1 MIGSGNLLDVRSEAI
16 VSPSEPKLVRT
27 LSEVHVRADAVH
39 LFPRDARAPT
49 APQPGGDPPDPSG
62 PRPPDS
68 GAAKDRDYLEILARP
83 ALERDVIDLSA
94 TPALDIEQLM
104 IEQVEAEVDRLGQ
117 FCPTFVRIMS
127 GTALT
132 AITMM
137 TTRYTIPSTLAIRPF
152 VYSRM

>member
-16 VSPSEPKLVRT
+16 VSPSEAKLVRT
-27 LSEVHVRADAVH
+27 LAQLHVRADTVH
-39 LFPRDARAPT
+39 LFPGDAHAPA

-68 GAAKDRDYLEILARP
+68 GAAQDRDYLEILARP

-94 TPALDIEQLM
+94 TPALGIEQLV
-104 IEQVEAEVDRLGQ
+104 IEQIEAEVDRLRQ

>member
-1 MIGSGNLLDVRSEAI
+1 MIGSRDLLDVRSEPI
-16 VSPSEPKLVRT
+16 VSASEPKLLRT
-27 LSEVHVRADAVH
+27 FTQLHVRVDGFH
-39 LFPRDARAPT
+39 FFPRDAHAPA
-49 APQPGGDPPDPSG
+49 APQPGGDPPDPSR

-68 GAAKDRDYLEILARP
+68 GAAQDRDCLEALAGS
-83 ALERDVIDLSA
+83 ALQRDVIDLPA
-94 TPALDIEQLM
+94 TPSLGIEQLM
-104 IEQVEAEVDRLGQ
+104 VEQIEAEVDRLRQ

-137 TTRYTIPSTLAIRPF
+137 TTRYTIPSALAIGPF

>member
-1 MIGSGNLLDVRSEAI
+1 MIGSRDLLDVRSEPIISA
-16 VSPSEPKLVRT
+16 SETKLLRT
-27 LSEVHVRADAVH
+27 PTELHMRTDAVH
-39 LFPRDARAPT
+39 LFPRDAHAPA
-49 APQPGGDPPDPSG
+49 APQPGGDPPDPAG
-62 PRPPDS
+62 PRSPDS
-68 GAAKDRDYLEILARP
+68 GAAQDRDYLEVLARP

-94 TPALDIEQLM
+94 TPALSIEQLV
-104 IEQVEAEVDRLGQ
+104 IEQVETEVDRLRQ

>member
-1 MIGSGNLLDVRSEAI
+1 MIGSRNLVDVRSEAI
-16 VSPSEPKLVRT
+16 VSPSEPKLLRT
-27 LSEVHVRADAVH
+27 LTQLHVGADAVH
-39 LFPRDARAPT
+39 LFPRDAHAPA
-49 APQPGGDPPDPSG
+49 APQPGSEPPDPAG

-68 GAAKDRDYLEILARP
+68 GAAQDRDYLELLAGP

-94 TPALDIEQLM
+94 TPALGIEQLM
-104 IEQVEAEVDRLGQ
+104 IEQIEAEVDRLRQ

-127 GTALT
+127 GTALM

-137 TTRYTIPSTLAIRPF
+137 TTRYTIPSALAIGPF

>member
-1 MIGSGNLLDVRSEAI
+1 MIGSRNLLDVRSEAI
-16 VSPSEPKLVRT
+16 VPPSEPKLLRT
-27 LSEVHVRADAVH
+27 LAQLHVRADTVH
-39 LFPRDARAPT
+39 LFPRDAHTPA
-49 APQPGGDPPDPSG
+49 APQPRGDPPNPAG

-68 GAAKDRDYLEILARP
+68 RAAKDRDHLEVLAGP
-83 ALERDVIDLSA
+83 ALERDVIDLAA

-104 IEQVEAEVDRLGQ
+104 IEQIEAEVDRLRQ

-127 GTALT
+127 GMALT